1 MKRCCVLLMFA
12 KHSDQYRPETRDAGK
27 GATCRARTKQ
37 TRSLIRLMNARRS
50 AEGRACHYILRN
62 SIGALVLLCL
72 TATGLA
78 QVAIS
83 PQAGLIHYHVGQV
96 TVEGQTIPS
105 DPHRFVQLD
114 PGQVLATKDGQAEVL
129 LSPHSILR
137 VGPDSRVRMLS
148 NDSTDARVE
157 LIGGSALVDR
167 RKGLT
172 ESVVSLVSGSA
183 VVEIRD
189 RGLYRLDAL
198 PGQPPVLRVFGGKA
212 TTHGDECEWRLKSR
226 QAVRLDSSS
235 LGVYAFDT
243 VAADALDEWNRERAV
258 RIAWLNR
265 LPSGPNHQL
274 VDGLKHIGR
283 RLGKGRS
290 NFRKGID
297 GGRHFPASARRH
309 SRRQSR
315 SASGS
320 D

>member
-1 MKRCCVLLMFA
+1 MKRWRVL
-12 KHSDQYRPETRDAGK
+12 
-27 GATCRARTKQ
+27 
-37 TRSLIRLMNARRS
+37 
-50 AEGRACHYILRN
+50 
-62 SIGALVLLCL
+62 GALVLLCL
-72 TATGLA
+72 AATGLA

-83 PQAGLIHYHVGQV
+83 PQAGLIHHHVGQV
-96 TVEGQTIPS
+96 MVDGQPVPS

-148 NDSTDARVE
+148 NDITDARVE

-172 ESVVSLVSGSA
+172 ESAVSLVSGSS
-183 VVEIRD
+183 VVEIRA
-189 RGLYRLDAL
+189 RGLYRLDLL
-198 PGQPPVLRVFGGKA
+198 PGQSPVLRVFRGKA
-212 TTHGDECEWRLKSR
+212 TAHSNESDWRLKGR

-235 LGVYAFDT
+235 TGVYAFDG
-243 VAADALDEWNRERAV
+243 VAADALDEWNRERAL
-258 RIAWLNR
+258 RITWLNR

-283 RLGKGRS
+283 HLGNGRS
-290 NFRKGID
+290 SFRKGIY

-309 SRRQSR
+309 SRHQSR
-315 SASGS
+315 NASGS